1 MKSNSKSK
9 TNTKRKTG
17 IKIVS
22 SYLIMVLISM
32 IGFGSIFTVGVL
44 GIKNAEEKQKIL
56 YTEMYKPTTVILDTK
71 ATFYNMRANYLKIL
85 DSPNFT
91 DSTYKSVVDSK
102 KTIMSSL
109 EQYTKNDMTA
119 VDKANIE
126 KLKTLLLQYDKDTD
140 KLLQEKKDT
149 SKYDNAERQ
158 RINGNSTE
166 IVNLFSE
173 IVKYNNDACNEL
185 ISKTSMEIKYTIII
199 FSIVSSAFIAIL
211 AFIAFISISKLR
223 YKLKVIN
230 NHCSK
235 ITNGDLAAVMPSE
248 IINSKDELGGM
259 ATAINFMTDSI
270 KAFVTNI
277 VKEANHL
284 DSISIST
291 KDNMSI
297 LSERFEEVSAFTEE
311 VYAGMEQTSSTSE
324 NIIRTADGIKAD
336 VDSISNKATYG
347 SETAAAISN
356 RANELKAVAVDSKA
370 SVTSVYELTQ
380 KKLLEAVAKSKDVD
394 KISILSASILEIASQ
409 TNLLALN
416 AAIEAA
422 RAGEAGRGF
431 SVVADEIRKL
441 AETSQETVA
450 QIQTVTSTVVESV
463 ANLSDSSME
472 MLDFVNTK
480 VIKDYDTFVV
490 TGEKYNDD
498 ANIVTNLTSDFA
510 LTSLQLANSTDVI
523 LKAINEISISN
534 SQTTEATKDISDKV
548 LLVTNKVSEVVNQT
562 EEVKESSER
571 LIVLA
576 NKFQV

>member
-1 MKSNSKSK
+1 
-9 TNTKRKTG
+9 
-17 IKIVS
+17 
-22 SYLIMVLISM
+22 
-32 IGFGSIFTVGVL
+32 
-44 GIKNAEEKQKIL
+44 
-56 YTEMYKPTTVILDTK
+56 
-71 ATFYNMRANYLKIL
+71 
-85 DSPNFT
+85 
-91 DSTYKSVVDSK
+91 
-102 KTIMSSL
+102 
-109 EQYTKNDMTA
+109 
-119 VDKANIE
+119 
-126 KLKTLLLQYDKDTD
+126 
-140 KLLQEKKDT
+140 
-149 SKYDNAERQ
+149 
-158 RINGNSTE
+158 
-166 IVNLFSE
+166 
-173 IVKYNNDACNEL
+173 
-185 ISKTSMEIKYTIII
+185 MEIKYTIII

-431 SVVADEIRKL
+431 SVVADE
-441 AETSQETVA
+441 TVA

-523 LKAINEISISN
+523 LKAINEISISK